1 MDALLAIC
9 ASWGGNAEEPPAEN
23 PASPSASRSHSRSL
37 DSRSRSRSRSRSARS
52 IRSLSHARS
61 HARSRSRSPHSGSL
75 AQYPEG
81 HLSEYLE
88 RTNVDS
94 APGRLAQSPLRC
106 TVEYIRAN
114 ADSAETSPAD
124 DIYPEPSSP
133 PSEEVDNFFR
143 RWLQRYIKDLEEVP
157 AGTSSA

>member
-9 ASWGGNAEEPPAEN
+9 ASWGDNAEEPPAEPPADN

-88 RTNVDS
+88 RTNVE
-94 APGRLAQSPLRC
+94 
-106 TVEYIRAN
+106 VE
-114 ADSAETSPAD
+114 DSAETSPAD

-133 PSEEVDNFFR
+133 PSEEVDNFFSQMATEVYKR
-143 RWLQRYIKDLEEVP
+143 PRGGSSRNFFILLHMRWR
-157 AGTSSA
+157 